1 MWRRDSDMR
10 NILFGLWVLG
20 GLALFI
26 LAVVYCATSY
36 RFKLGAIVL
45 TGEVIGSSEPSQSQR
60 TASPIVRYVMPSG
73 EQREYKYS
81 APLTGGAYWIGE
93 KVKVLYDPQSGR
105 TKLDGWS
112 ELYLLP
118 SLLGFTAFL
127 ILLPPIA
134 SGVIYWYVRS
144 PRRTGGGEPK
154 GKI

>member
-1 MWRRDSDMR
+1 MR

-20 GLALFI
+20 GLSLLT
-26 LAVVYCATSY
+26 LAVAYCATSY
-36 RFKLGAIVL
+36 RFKADAVVL
-45 TGEVIGSSEPSQSQR
+45 TGEVIGSSEPSPSQR
-60 TASPIVRYVMPSG
+60 TASPIMRYVMPSG

-81 APLTGGAYWIGE
+81 APLTGGSYWIGE
-93 KVKVLYDPQSGR
+93 KVKVLYDPQSGT

-127 ILLPPIA
+127 ILLPPMA
-134 SGVIYWYVRS
+134 GGVIYWYTRS
-144 PRRTGGGEPK
+144 ARRTVGEEPK

>member
-1 MWRRDSDMR
+1 MR

-20 GLALFI
+20 GLSLFT
-26 LAVVYCATSY
+26 LAVADCATSY
-36 RFKLGAIVL
+36 RFKVGAVVL
-45 TGEVIGSSEPSQSQR
+45 TGEVIGSSEPSQSLR
-60 TASPIVRYVMPSG
+60 TTAPIVRYVMPSG

-93 KVKVLYDPQSGR
+93 KVKVLYDPQSDT

-134 SGVIYWYVRS
+134 GGVIYWYARS
-144 PRRTGGGEPK
+144 PRGTVGEKPK
-154 GKI
+154 GKT

>member
-1 MWRRDSDMR
+1 MWRRDPDMR
-10 NILFGLWVLG
+10 NMLFGLWVLG
-20 GLALFI
+20 GLSLFT

-36 RFKLGAIVL
+36 RFKVGAVVL
-45 TGEVIGSSEPSQSQR
+45 TGEVIGSSEPSQSLR
-60 TASPIVRYVMPSG
+60 TTAPIVRYVMPSG

-93 KVKVLYDPQSGR
+93 RVKVLYDPQSGR

-134 SGVIYWYVRS
+134 GGVIYWYARA
-144 PRRTGGGEPK
+144 PRRTVGGEPK

>member
-1 MWRRDSDMR
+1 MR

-20 GLALFI
+20 GLSLFT
-26 LAVVYCATSY
+26 LAVAYCATSY
-36 RFKLGAIVL
+36 RFKAGAVVL
-45 TGEVIGSSEPSQSQR
+45 TGQVTGSSEPSQSQR

-81 APLTGGAYWIGE
+81 APLTGGSYWIGE
-93 KVKVLYDPQSGR
+93 KVTVLYHPQSGT
-105 TKLDGWS
+105 TKLDDWS

-127 ILLPPIA
+127 ILLPPMA
-134 SGVIYWYVRS
+134 GGVIYWYARS
-144 PRRTGGGEPK
+144 PRGTVGQEPK